1 MTLNNRSGA
10 KTASFGVILI
20 LWVLIAVVGV
30 SARPLLPVDET
41 RYLSVAWE
49 MWVHHN
55 WLVPHLNGEPYAH
68 KPPLLFW
75 LINASWVVF
84 GVNDFTARLIAPLF
98 AGLNLI
104 MVAVLAKRIW
114 PDKTTIAHVAPM
126 FLVGGTYYAGYGT
139 LTYFDMLQC
148 FFALLGWYGVF
159 VARDG
164 DAKKG
169 WIIAGIAIGLG
180 VLAKGPVILLYVLP
194 AAVFAPL
201 WHKSWSGLSFGG
213 QKAARVGGGSKTA
226 SSSGPVT
233 NNVSGTDRGGNT
245 FTGRGAYKRWYAGMG
260 LSVLLG
266 AVIALLWAVP
276 AAVFGGDVYRNAIFW
291 GQTAGRMVDSFAH
304 VEPFYYYLVALPAML
319 LPWMFWGGLWRSVIG
334 FGWRKDLDAGL
345 RFCLLVAVFLLVA
358 FSLISGK
365 RVHYI
370 LPVLPLVSLI
380 FARVIA
386 DLPTRRIDQ
395 IPLAVFVI
403 ILGVAGLAAPFLPGF
418 FDKIPAWVGTLDGW
432 WGAFLLAA
440 GIALV
445 LLQARRVATVGVIA
459 GVNLLL
465 VAMVFMI
472 AAPRLQTDYNMRPMA
487 VYLKSQQQAGHDVAY
502 WGKYHAQFQF
512 LGRLEKPIPVLLA
525 ADEVR
530 DWVDAH
536 SNGEIIARRD
546 NPITGSKQPLARFDY
561 KNDHLVIWDAG
572 TVKSDPE
579 GVLAR

>member
-1 MTLNNRSGA
+1 MTLNNRTGA

-20 LWVLIAVVGV
+20 LWVLVAVLGV

-49 MWVHHN
+49 MWLHHN
-55 WLVPHLNGEPYAH
+55 WLVPHLNGEPYSH

-75 LINASWVVF
+75 LINASWAVF

-98 AGLNLI
+98 AGLNMV
-104 MVAVLAKRIW
+104 MVALLAKRIW
-114 PDKTTIAHVAPM
+114 PDKTAIAQIAPL
-126 FLVGGTYYAGYGT
+126 FLIGGTYYAGYGT

-169 WIIAGIAIGLG
+169 WIITGIAIGLG

-194 AAVFAPL
+194 AAVFAPV
-201 WHKSWSGLSFGG
+201 WQKSWAVSSRGG
-213 QKAARVGGGSKTA
+213 AVPKTA
-226 SSSGPVT
+226 NGPA
-233 NNVSGTDRGGNT
+233 SIAPAFGSAGI
-245 FTGRGAYKRWYAGMG
+245 FAGRGAFKRWYAGMG

-266 AVIALLWAVP
+266 AGIALLWAVP
-276 AAVFGGDVYRNAIFW
+276 AAVFGGEVYRNAIFW

-319 LPWMFWGGLWRSVIG
+319 LPWVFWGGLWRSLFG
-334 FGWRKDLDAGL
+334 FGWRKDQDAGL
-345 RFCLLVAVFLLVA
+345 RFCLLVSVFLLVA

-365 RVHYI
+365 RVHYV
-370 LPVLPLVSLI
+370 LPVLPLLALV
-380 FARVIA
+380 FARIIA
-386 DLPTRRIDQ
+386 DVPIRRIDQ
-395 IPLAVFVI
+395 IPLAAFVI
-403 ILGVAGLAAPFLPGF
+403 ILGVAGLVAPFLPGF
-418 FDKIPAWVGTLDGW
+418 FDKIPAWVGMLDGW

-440 GIALV
+440 GVALV
-445 LLQARRVATVGVIA
+445 LVQARRVALVGVIA

-472 AAPRLQTDYNMRPMA
+472 ASPRLQTDYNMRPMA

-512 LGRLEKPIPVLLA
+512 LGRLEQPIPMLLDISEVQSWIA
-525 ADEVR
+525 AHPQGEV
-530 DWVDAH
+530 
-536 SNGEIIARRD
+536 IARRD
-546 NPITGSKQPLARFDY
+546 NPITGMAQPIARFDY
-561 KNDHLVIWDAG
+561 RSDHLVIWDAA
-572 TVKSDPE
+572 TVKADPE
-579 GVLAR
+579 SVLAR

>member
-1 MTLNNRSGA
+1 MSIHNRTGA
-10 KTASFGVILI
+10 KTASFGVILV
-20 LWVLIAVVGV
+20 LWVLVAVVGV
-30 SARPLLPVDET
+30 TARPLLPVDET

-75 LINASWVVF
+75 LINASWAIF

-98 AGLNLI
+98 AGLNMV
-104 MVAVLAKRIW
+104 MVALLAKRIW
-114 PDKTTIAHVAPM
+114 PGKTAIAQLAPM
-126 FLVGGTYYAGYGT
+126 FLIGGTYYAGYGT

-159 VARDG
+159 VANDG
-164 DAKKG
+164 DRRKG
-169 WIIAGIAIGLG
+169 WIITGIAIGLG

-201 WHKSWSGLSFGG
+201 WRRDGFGLGIGRKSGASPAAAGSNAAAAKPAHGAVARDGLG
-213 QKAARVGGGSKTA
+213 
-226 SSSGPVT
+226 
-233 NNVSGTDRGGNT
+233 
-245 FTGRGAYKRWYAGMG
+245 RWYAGMG
-260 LSVLLG
+260 LAVLLG
-266 AVIALLWAVP
+266 AAIALCWAVP
-276 AAVFGGDVYRNAIFW
+276 AAIFGGAEYRNAIFW

-319 LPWMFWGGLWRSVIG
+319 LPWLFWGGLWRSLFG
-334 FGWRKDLDAGL
+334 FGWRRDMDAGL

-370 LPVLPLVSLI
+370 LPVLPLLALV
-380 FARVIA
+380 FARILA

-395 IPLAVFVI
+395 IPVAVFIV
-403 ILGVAGLAAPFLPGF
+403 ILGVAGLVAPFLPSF
-418 FDKIPAWVGTLDGW
+418 FAKIPAWVGLLEGW
-432 WGAFLLAA
+432 WGAFLLLA
-440 GIALV
+440 GLALLV
-445 LLQARRVATVGVIA
+445 IETGRVAAVGVIA

-472 AAPRLQTDYNMRPMA
+472 AAPRLQTDYDMRPMA
-487 VYLKSQQQAGHDVAY
+487 QYLKTQQQAGRNVAY

-512 LGRLEKPIPVLLA
+512 LGRLEQPIPMLVDM
-525 ADEVR
+525 DEVAQ
-530 DWVDAH
+530 WVSAH
-536 SNGEIIARRD
+536 PNGEIIARRN
-546 NPITGSKQPLARFDY
+546 NPITGADQPLARFDY
-561 KNDHLVIWDAG
+561 KDDHLVIWDAQA
-572 TVKSDPE
+572 VKADPE